1 MYLGIN
7 KKFGFPSRVDNYI
20 LKEKYSYPKDMEEMK
35 KKVKMFFESLEEK
48 EIEVT
53 IIPCQSQMIELVEII
68 KNAIKKNI
76 KVKIKYFDLNKEEEF
91 YQTIAIE

>member
-7 KKFGFPSRVDNYI
+7 KKFGFPSRVDKYI

-53 IIPCQSQMIELVEII
+53 IIPCQSQMIELAEIL

>member
-1 MYLGIN
+1 
-7 KKFGFPSRVDNYI
+7 
-20 LKEKYSYPKDMEEMK
+20 MEEMK
-35 KKVKMFFESLEEK
+35 KMFFESLEEK

-53 IIPCQSQMIELVEII
+53 IIPCQSQMIELVEIL
-68 KNAIKKNI
+68 KNAINKKI

>member
-1 MYLGIN
+1 M
-7 KKFGFPSRVDNYI
+7 DNYI

-68 KNAIKKNI
+68 KNGINKKIKI
-76 KVKIKYFDLNKEEEF
+76 KIKYFDLNKEEEF

>member
-20 LKEKYSYPKDMEEMK
+20 LKEKYSYPKDMYEMK

-53 IIPCQSQMIELVEII
+53 IVPCQSQMIELAEILKNGINKKI
-68 KNAIKKNI
+68 KI
-76 KVKIKYFDLNKEEEF
+76 KIKYFDLIKEEEF
-91 YQTIAIE
+91 YQEV

>member
-20 LKEKYSYPKDMEEMK
+20 LKEKYSYPKDMDEMK

-53 IIPCQSQMIELVEII
+53 IVPCQSQMIELAEILKNGINKKI
-68 KNAIKKNI
+68 KI
-76 KVKIKYFDLNKEEEF
+76 KIKYFDLIKEEEF
-91 YQTIAIE
+91 YQEV

>member
-7 KKFGFPSRVDNYI
+7 KKFGFPSRVDKYI

-53 IIPCQSQMIELVEII
+53 IIPCQSQMIELVEIL
-68 KNAIKKNI
+68 KNAINKKI

>member
-7 KKFGFPSRVDNYI
+7 NKFGFPSRVDKYI
-20 LKEKYSYPKDMEEMK
+20 LKEKYSYPKDMDEMIK
-35 KKVKMFFESLEEK
+35 NVKIFFETLEEK

-53 IIPCQSQMIELVEII
+53 IIPCQSQMIELAEII
-68 KNAIKKNI
+68 KNAINKKI
-76 KVKIKYFDLNKEEEF
+76 KVKIKYFDLIKEEEF